1 MLLVKKLLVKLLP
14 LVVKEIVP
22 IIEPLQTY
30 VFKPNDL
37 DKAMV
42 EVKKEIKVLKVENE
56 DLKER
61 LIKLE
66 KGEKNG

>member
-22 IIEPLQTY
+22 IIEPLQAY

-37 DKAMV
+37 DEAMV
-42 EVKKEIKVLKVENE
+42 EVKEEMKVLKVENE